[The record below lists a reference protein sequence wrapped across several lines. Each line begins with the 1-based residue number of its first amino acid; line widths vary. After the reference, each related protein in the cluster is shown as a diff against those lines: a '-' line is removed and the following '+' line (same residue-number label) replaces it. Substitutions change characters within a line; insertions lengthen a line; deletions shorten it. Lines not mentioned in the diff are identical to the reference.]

1 MTEENNKTWIELIIK
16 TKTRSQGLEETIMID
31 IKFDL
36 DQSIEDWV
44 YDNYETK
51 YEEVV
56 DFKWKELSQI
66 YIDQK
71 EKTNYDKSW

>member
-1 MTEENNKTWIELIIK
+1 MTEKNNKTWIELIIK
-16 TKTRSQGLEETIMID
+16 TKTRNQGLEETIMID

-56 DFKWKELSQI
+56 DFKWKELSQT

-71 EKTNYDKSW
+71 EKTNYDKGW